1 MKINYTEPSV
11 LSVLAIIWQ
20 LPQAV
25 IGALIALFGVCF
37 CKDRDYSSFETNKIG
52 VFELRMNLTDRFKF
66 CFSTGPF
73 IITPYRVSPNI
84 MLHESGHSVQSL
96 YLGPL
101 YLIVVGIPSMILIA
115 FKKAF
120 KKSDDWYHSHYP
132 ESWADKLA
140 GVK

>member
-1 MKINYTEPSV
+1 MKISYTEPDI

-20 LPQAV
+20 LPQAF

-37 CKDRDYSSFETNKIG
+37 CKDRCYCPFETDKIG
-52 VFELRMNLTDRFKF
+52 LFELRMNLTDRFNF
-66 CFSTGPF
+66 CFSVGPF
-73 IITPYRVSPNI
+73 IVTPYRVNPKT
-84 MLHESGHSVQSL
+84 MLHESGHSIQSL

-101 YLIVVGIPSMILIA
+101 YLIAVGIPSMILIA
-115 FKKAF
+115 FKKIF